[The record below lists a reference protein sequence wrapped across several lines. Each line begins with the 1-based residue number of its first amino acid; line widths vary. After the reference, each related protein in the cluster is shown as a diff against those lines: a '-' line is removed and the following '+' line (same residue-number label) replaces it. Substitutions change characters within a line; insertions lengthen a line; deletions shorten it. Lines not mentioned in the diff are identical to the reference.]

1 MDHER
6 EPDETEDHVGQPRSE
21 PGTEWKGRLVLVACS
36 TLLSSIISVG
46 TVSVGWKASIDTMN
60 AVTAVKM
67 GQQQDR
73 IDRLDREAVR
83 ATDLVYRDQLLDAKL
98 SAINIKIEELK
109 EQISNIP
116 TREGGRR

>member
-6 EPDETEDHVGQPRSE
+6 EPEETEIHVAQPQS
-21 PGTEWKGRLVLVACS
+21 EWKGRLALVVGS
-36 TLLSSIISVG
+36 SLLSTFISVG
-46 TVSVGWKASIDTMN
+46 TVSIGWKASIDATN

-67 GQQQDR
+67 SQQQDR

-98 SAINIKIEELK
+98 SVLNTKIEELK

>member
-1 MDHER
+1 MDHDER
-6 EPDETEDHVGQPRSE
+6 EPEGTETHVGE
-21 PGTEWKGRLVLVACS
+21 PSSEWKGRLILVACS
-36 TLLSSIISVG
+36 TLLSSLISVG

-98 SAINIKIEELK
+98 SVLNTKIEELK
-109 EQISNIP
+109 EQISNLP
-116 TREGGRR
+116 AREGGHR

>member
-6 EPDETEDHVGQPRSE
+6 EPDETENQVEAKS
-21 PGTEWKGRLVLVACS
+21 EWKGRLALVACS

-60 AVTAVKM
+60 AVTQVKM

>member
-6 EPDETEDHVGQPRSE
+6 EPDETENPVGAKS
-21 PGTEWKGRLVLVACS
+21 EWKGRLALVACS

-67 GQQQDR
+67 AGQQDK
-73 IDRLDREAVR
+73 IDTLDREAVR
-83 ATDLVYRDQLLDAKL
+83 ARDLVYRDQLLDAKL
-98 SAINIKIEELK
+98 SALNIKIEELK
-109 EQISNIP
+109 DQITNIAAH
-116 TREGGRR
+116 EGGRR